1 MIELMS
7 VDYEYAGH
15 SPALHGVGLMLPSG
29 GIHLL
34 AGANGSGKSTLLAL
48 LAGLLL
54 PTAGT
59 CRVAG
64 YSGESIREVARLVLQ
79 DADVQILGATVGED
93 VMLGRKQQAEV
104 AARRMLDRFAMEEFW
119 DSPVH
124 TLSGGMK
131 QKLGLAAALLDKPKV
146 LLLDEPLSG
155 LDYPAIREL
164 RSILSNNR
172 ELGMTQ
178 ILAVH
183 DLEPVIDLADSLNV
197 LHHGEL
203 ALQGNPEALLDQV
216 RELGVRPPG
225 TWQAGL
231 GIRPWD

>member
-1 MIELMS
+1 
-7 VDYEYAGH
+7 
-15 SPALHGVGLMLPSG
+15 
-29 GIHLL
+29 
-34 AGANGSGKSTLLAL
+34 
-48 LAGLLL
+48 
-54 PTAGT
+54 
-59 CRVAG
+59 
-64 YSGESIREVARLVLQ
+64 
-79 DADVQILGATVGED
+79 
-93 VMLGRKQQAEV
+93 
-104 AARRMLDRFAMEEFW
+104 
-119 DSPVH
+119 
-124 TLSGGMK
+124 
-131 QKLGLAAALLDKPKV
+131 
-146 LLLDEPLSG
+146 
-155 LDYPAIREL
+155 L